1 MKICSLLASGENGGK
16 IWNLFKPAVVTSS
29 RQVYQRMKVSQLVA
43 YICRMRPH
51 YRKYI
56 FVDRPRRTFFLLFKH
71 LPNRVL
77 HDVPWILFLLL
88 LLLFYWTT
96 TRLYRN
102 TNPLIQREYDYST
115 RFHIEQHFS
124 NFEAIYFRNNICNI
138 KKFCFLICF
147 LFGLDRFE
155 DWHETVSVDRSIT
168 FELVDAW
175 MCIGDRPI
183 TRLMT
188 NVFCPVDHQFPLIF
202 NFLCFL
208 SQTLI
213 EHSLFPNS

>member
-102 TNPLIQREYDYST
+102 TNPLIRAST
-115 RFHIEQHFS
+115 IIQLGFTSSSI
-124 NFEAIYFRNNICNI
+124 
-138 KKFCFLICF
+138 FLIS
-147 LFGLDRFE
+147 R
-155 DWHETVSVDRSIT
+155 R
-168 FELVDAW
+168 
-175 MCIGDRPI
+175 
-183 TRLMT
+183 
-188 NVFCPVDHQFPLIF
+188 
-202 NFLCFL
+202 
-208 SQTLI
+208 
-213 EHSLFPNS
+213 SLFAIISVI